1 MNDLSGTFDDTA
13 FNGLLHAG
21 GRGTFMRTPFV
32 APNAKK
38 LKEAKINAAFLGFP
52 WDAMCIS
59 RTGTNYG
66 PRAIREAGD
75 QFSFYNA
82 STGMD
87 LTEHYRF
94 ADCGDVPVVPGAAKK
109 TMDRAEAVVS
119 EILGSGAMPVTFG
132 GDHSVTIA
140 CVRAFA
146 KKHKKPGLVLVDTH
160 FDTAQDVGGETLS
173 HCCPITRAVEAGF
186 DPKRI
191 AIVGTGG
198 WMNPRNELAY
208 VKNKGITLFTIED
221 IWEQGAKTIARKAAA
236 VASKGADGVYLTY
249 DIDAIDAAYAPGTG
263 VPTPGGMSSREALTM
278 AYELGRMGIA
288 GLDLVE
294 VSPSWDHD
302 GITSRLAVRLV
313 LEALAGNAS
322 AKGKRKK
329 KR

>member
-1 MNDLSGTFDDTA
+1 MGNTSTVTFNENA
-13 FNGLLHAG
+13 FAGLLHAG
-21 GRGTFMRTPFV
+21 THGTFMRLP
-32 APNAKK
+32 AIAADAKK
-38 LKEAKINAAFLGFP
+38 LKEAKVSAAFLGFP

-66 PRAIREAGD
+66 PRAIREASD

-87 LTEHYRF
+87 LTQLYRF
-94 ADCGDVPVVPGAAKK
+94 ADCGDVPVVPGAAVT
-109 TMDRAEAVVS
+109 TMDRAQAMVS
-119 EILGSGAMPVTFG
+119 QILQSGAMPVTIG
-132 GDHSVTIA
+132 GDHSITIA

-146 KKHKKPGLVLVDTH
+146 KVYKKPGLVLVDTH
-160 FDTAQDVGGETLS
+160 FDTALDVGGETLS
-173 HCCPITRAVEAGF
+173 HCCPITRAVDAGF

-198 WMNPRNELAY
+198 WMNPKSELAY
-208 VKNKGITLFTIED
+208 IKKQGITLFTIED
-221 IWEQGAKTIARKAAA
+221 IWAQGAKTIAKKAAA

-288 GLDLVE
+288 GFDLVE

-302 GITSRLAVRLV
+302 GITSRLAVRLI
-313 LEALAGNAS
+313 LEALAGNADS
-322 AKGKRKK
+322 KK
-329 KR
+329 FKK

>member
-1 MNDLSGTFDDTA
+1 MSSQDATFDETG

-21 GRGTFMRTPFV
+21 LRGTFMRTPYIP
-32 APNAKK
+32 ANAKK
-38 LKEAKINAAFLGFP
+38 LKDAKIDAAFLGFP

-87 LTEHYRF
+87 LNDHYRM
-94 ADCGDVPVVPGAAKK
+94 ADCGDVAVVPGAGKT
-109 TMDRAEAVVS
+109 TMDRAEAMVREV
-119 EILGSGAMPVTFG
+119 LAGGAMPVTFG
-132 GDHSVTIA
+132 GDHSITIA

-146 KKHKKPGLVLVDTH
+146 KKYKKPGLVLVDTH
-160 FDTAQDVGGETLS
+160 FDTALDVGGETLS
-173 HCCPITRAVEAGF
+173 HCCPITRAVDAGF

-198 WMNPRNELAY
+198 WINPKSELAY
-208 VKNKGITLFTIED
+208 IKKQGISLFTIEE
-221 IWEQGAKTIARKAAA
+221 IWDEGPKAIARKAAA
-236 VASKGADGVYLTY
+236 IASKGADGVYVTY

-288 GLDLVE
+288 GFDLVE

-313 LEALAGNAS
+313 LEALAGNAN
-322 AKGKRKK
+322 AKSK
-329 KR
+329 

>member
-1 MNDLSGTFDDTA
+1 MNDQSGTFDENA
-13 FNGLLHAG
+13 FTGLLHAG
-21 GRGTFMRTPFV
+21 GRGTFMRTPFI
-32 APNAKK
+32 AARAKA
-38 LKEAKINAAFLGFP
+38 LKDAKINAAFLGFP

-87 LTEHYRF
+87 LNDHYKM
-94 ADCGDVPVVPGAAKK
+94 ADCGDVAVVPGSGQT
-109 TMDRAEAVVS
+109 TMARAEGMIS
-119 EILGSGAMPVTFG
+119 EMLDGGAMPITFG
-132 GDHSVTIA
+132 GDHSITIA
-140 CVRAFA
+140 AVRAFA
-146 KKHKKPGLVLVDTH
+146 KKYKRPGLVLVDTH
-160 FDTAQDVGGETLS
+160 FDTALDVGGETLS
-173 HCCPITRAVEAGF
+173 HCCPITRAVDAGF

-191 AIVGTGG
+191 VIVGTGG
-198 WMNPRNELAY
+198 WMNPKSELAY
-208 VKNKGITLFTIED
+208 IKKKGITLFTIEE
-221 IWEQGAKTIARKAAA
+221 IWDQGAKAIAKKAAA
-236 VASKGADGVYLTY
+236 IASKGADGVYLTY

-288 GLDLVE
+288 GMDIVE

-313 LEALAGNAS
+313 LEAMAGNVNA
-322 AKGKRKK
+322 KK
-329 KR
+329 KKK

>member
-1 MNDLSGTFDDTA
+1 MQDMVGTFDENA

-21 GRGTFMRTPFV
+21 GRGTFMRTPYI
-32 APNAKK
+32 APAAKE
-38 LKEAKINAAFLGFP
+38 LKGAKVTAAFLGFP

-87 LTEHYRF
+87 LNSHYRM
-94 ADCGDVPVVPGAAKK
+94 ADCGDVPVVPGSGTT
-109 TMDRAEAVVS
+109 TMDRAEAIVS
-119 EILGSGAMPVTFG
+119 EILASGAMPITFG
-132 GDHSVTIA
+132 GDHSITIA

-146 KKHKKPGLVLVDTH
+146 KKYKKPGLVLVDTH
-160 FDTAQDVGGETLS
+160 FDTALDVGGEMLS
-173 HCCPITRAVEAGF
+173 HCCPITRAVDAGF

-198 WMNPRNELAY
+198 WMNPKSELAY
-208 VKNKGITLFTIED
+208 IKKRGITLFTIED
-221 IWEQGAKTIARKAAA
+221 IWEQGAKAIAKKAAA

-302 GITSRLAVRLV
+302 GITSRLAVRLI
-313 LEALAGNAS
+313 LEAMAGNAA
-322 AKGKRKK
+322 AKGRRKK
-329 KR
+329 KS

>member
-1 MNDLSGTFDDTA
+1 MNDQSGTFDENA
-13 FNGLLHAG
+13 FTGLLHAG
-21 GRGTFMRTPFV
+21 GRGTFMRTPFI
-32 APNAKK
+32 AARAKA
-38 LKEAKINAAFLGFP
+38 LKDAKVNAAFLGFP

-87 LTEHYRF
+87 LNDHYKM
-94 ADCGDVPVVPGAAKK
+94 ADCGDVAVVPGSGQT
-109 TMDRAEAVVS
+109 TMARAEGMIS
-119 EILGSGAMPVTFG
+119 EMLDGGAMPITFG
-132 GDHSVTIA
+132 GDHSITIA
-140 CVRAFA
+140 AVRAFA
-146 KKHKKPGLVLVDTH
+146 KKYKRPGLVLVDTH
-160 FDTAQDVGGETLS
+160 FDTALDVGGETLS
-173 HCCPITRAVEAGF
+173 HCCPITRAVDAGF

-191 AIVGTGG
+191 VIVGTGG
-198 WMNPRNELAY
+198 WMNPKSELAY
-208 VKNKGITLFTIED
+208 IKKKGITLFTIEE
-221 IWEQGAKTIARKAAA
+221 IWDQGAKAIAKKAAA
-236 VASKGADGVYLTY
+236 IASKGADGVYLTY

-288 GLDLVE
+288 GMDIVE

-313 LEALAGNAS
+313 LEAMAGNVNA
-322 AKGKRKK
+322 KK
-329 KR
+329 KKK

>member
-1 MNDLSGTFDDTA
+1 MNDQSGTFDENA
-13 FNGLLHAG
+13 FTGLLHAG

-32 APNAKK
+32 APRAKA
-38 LKEAKINAAFLGFP
+38 LKDAKINAAFLGFP

-87 LTEHYRF
+87 LNDHYRM
-94 ADCGDVPVVPGAAKK
+94 ADCGDVPVVPGAGQT
-109 TMDRAEAVVS
+109 TMARAEAMIS
-119 EILGSGAMPVTFG
+119 EMLAGGAMPITFG
-132 GDHSVTIA
+132 GDHSITIA
-140 CVRAFA
+140 AVRAFA
-146 KKHKKPGLVLVDTH
+146 KKYKKPGLVLVDTH
-160 FDTAQDVGGETLS
+160 FDTALDVGGETLS
-173 HCCPITRAVEAGF
+173 HCCPITRAVDAGF

-191 AIVGTGG
+191 VIVGTGG
-198 WMNPRNELAY
+198 WMNPKSELAY
-208 VKNKGITLFTIED
+208 IKKKGITLFTIED
-221 IWEQGAKTIARKAAA
+221 IWEEGAKAIAKKAAA
-236 VASKGADGVYLTY
+236 IASKGADGVYLTY

-278 AYELGRMGIA
+278 AYELGRMGLA
-288 GLDLVE
+288 GMDIVE

-313 LEALAGNAS
+313 LEAMAGNAN
-322 AKGKRKK
+322 AKK
-329 KR
+329 KKK

>member
-1 MNDLSGTFDDTA
+1 
-13 FNGLLHAG
+13 
-21 GRGTFMRTPFV
+21 
-32 APNAKK
+32 
-38 LKEAKINAAFLGFP
+38 
-52 WDAMCIS
+52 MCIS

-66 PRAIREAGD
+66 PRAIREASD

-87 LTEHYRF
+87 LNQHYRF
-94 ADCGDVPVVPGAAKK
+94 ADCGDVPVVPGAAVA
-109 TMDRAEAVVS
+109 TMDRAQAMVS
-119 EILGSGAMPVTFG
+119 QILQSGAMPVTVG
-132 GDHSVTIA
+132 GDHSITIA

-146 KKHKKPGLVLVDTH
+146 KAYKKPGLVLVDTH
-160 FDTAQDVGGETLS
+160 FDTALDVGGETLS
-173 HCCPITRAVEAGF
+173 HCCPITRAVDAGF

-198 WMNPRNELAY
+198 WMNPKSELAY
-208 VKNKGITLFTIED
+208 IKKQGITLFTIED
-221 IWEQGAKTIARKAAA
+221 IWAQGAKTIAKKAAA

-288 GLDLVE
+288 GFDLVE

-302 GITSRLAVRLV
+302 GITSRLAVRLI
-313 LEALAGNAS
+313 LEALAGNANS
-322 AKGKRKK
+322 KK
-329 KR
+329 FKK